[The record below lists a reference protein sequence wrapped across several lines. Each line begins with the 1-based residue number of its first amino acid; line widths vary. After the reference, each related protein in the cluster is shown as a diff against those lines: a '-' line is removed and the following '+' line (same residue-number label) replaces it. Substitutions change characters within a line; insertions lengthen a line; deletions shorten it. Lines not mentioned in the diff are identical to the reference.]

1 MLLGYPI
8 VKLLRRTM
16 PDYLTANT
24 IQNTFQDTEIE
35 ISRPL
40 GVRIAR
46 YISNILAPITISG
59 PLVVVVALYHAV
71 NLLSALVYACVTLFF
86 LSFGPLVYILLGV
99 RLGKFSDIDL
109 SHRTERTG
117 PFLFS
122 IASITLGLAILMY
135 IHGPKNLET
144 VLICTGVSAVI
155 LMVTTLRW
163 KISVHASSLAGAA
176 TILTALYGVIVLPTF
191 LLLVIVSWSR
201 VALHRHTVAQVVV
214 GSLVGIALTT
224 IIIILRGA

>member
-1 MLLGYPI
+1 
-8 VKLLRRTM
+8 M
-16 PDYLTANT
+16 PDYLAAD
-24 IQNTFQDTEIE
+24 IIQDTAIE
-35 ISRPL
+35 ISRPP
-40 GVRIAR
+40 GIRIAR
-46 YISNILAPITISG
+46 NMSNNLAPGTISG
-59 PLVVVVALYHAV
+59 PLVDLVALYHAV

-86 LSFGPLVYILLGV
+86 LSFGPLAYILLGV
-99 RLGKFSDIDL
+99 RLGKLSDIGL
-109 SHRTERTG
+109 SQRAERTG

-122 IASITLGLAILMY
+122 IASITLGLAILIY

-176 TILTALYGVIVLPTF
+176 TMLTALYGVIVLPTF

-201 VALHRHTVAQVVV
+201 VVLRRHTVAQVVV

>member
-1 MLLGYPI
+1 
-8 VKLLRRTM
+8 M
-16 PDYLTANT
+16 PDYLAAD
-24 IQNTFQDTEIE
+24 IIQDTAIE
-35 ISRPL
+35 ISRPP
-40 GVRIAR
+40 GIRIAR
-46 YISNILAPITISG
+46 YISNILAPVTISG
-59 PLVVVVALYHAV
+59 PLVVLVALYHTV
-71 NLLSALVYACVTLFF
+71 NLMSELVYACVTLFF

-99 RLGKFSDIDL
+99 RLGKLSDIGL
-109 SHRTERTG
+109 TQRAERTG

-122 IASITLGLAILMY
+122 IASISLGLAILIY

-176 TILTALYGVIVLPTF
+176 TMLTALYGIIVLPTF

-201 VALHRHTVAQVVV
+201 VVLRRHTVAQVVV

-224 IIIILRGA
+224 IIIILRGV